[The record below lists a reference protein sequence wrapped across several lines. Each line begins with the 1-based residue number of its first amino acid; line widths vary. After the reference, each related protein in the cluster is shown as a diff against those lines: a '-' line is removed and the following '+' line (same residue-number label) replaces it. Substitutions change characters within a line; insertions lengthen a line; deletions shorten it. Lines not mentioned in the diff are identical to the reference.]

1 MKLPM
6 SGMQDCRLFAGL
18 SELGNHVDPGRTL
31 LVTDERIEALFG
43 AAFPPCPVHRVP
55 EGEAAKSLSSLEV
68 MYRRLASL
76 DADRTWTVLSIGGG
90 SVSDLAGFA
99 AHTWMRGIRFM
110 AAPTTLLAMCDAALG
125 GKNGV
130 DLDGFK
136 NVVGSFH
143 LPTLLFCDV
152 ECLRALPEEQFV
164 SGMAEAV
171 KHAVLDGEEHFAFLE
186 SCAAQ
191 HAAGLSFRDFN
202 REDLR
207 RIVEESQK
215 VKLGIVARDP
225 QESGER
231 RKLNLGHTFG
241 HAIESVSGLAHGYS
255 VALGMVL
262 VCRFAEQA
270 GKLKPEDAARIWR
283 LLAAFG
289 LPVSHPVL
297 REKREEIAKA
307 LFMDKKREGGTM
319 NLVIPRS
326 IGEVEVRKLPV
337 EALEAFLS
345 EVDI

>member
-1 MKLPM
+1 
-6 SGMQDCRLFAGL
+6 MQDNRLFARL
-18 SELGNHVDPGRTL
+18 SELQGHIDPGRTL
-31 LVTDERIEALFG
+31 LVTDERIDALFG

-68 MYRRLASL
+68 LYRRLAGL
-76 DADRTWTVLSIGGG
+76 DADRTWTILSIGGG

-143 LPTLLFCDV
+143 LPELLFCDV
-152 ECLRALPEEQFV
+152 ECLRTLPEEQFV
-164 SGMAEAV
+164 SGLAEAT

-191 HAAGLSFRDFN
+191 HVAGLAFRDFSDG
-202 REDLR
+202 ELR

-215 VKLGIVARDP
+215 VKLLVVARDP
-225 QESGER
+225 KESGER

-241 HAIESVSGLAHGYS
+241 HAIESVSGLPHGHS
-255 VALGMVL
+255 VSLGMVL

-270 GKLKPEDAARIWR
+270 GMLKTEDSARIRR
-283 LLAAFG
+283 LLSAFG
-289 LPVSHPVL
+289 LPVRHPVL
-297 REKREEIAKA
+297 QERREEIARA

-319 NLVIPRS
+319 NLVLPRS
-326 IGEVEVRKLPV
+326 IGQVEVMKLPV
-337 EALEAFLS
+337 DSLAAFLS
-345 EVDI
+345 EVEI